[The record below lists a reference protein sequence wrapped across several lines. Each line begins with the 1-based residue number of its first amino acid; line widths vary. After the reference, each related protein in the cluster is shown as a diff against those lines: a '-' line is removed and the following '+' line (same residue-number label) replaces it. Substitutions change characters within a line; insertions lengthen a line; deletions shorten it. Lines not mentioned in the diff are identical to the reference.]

1 MRYGGGRWHSRTNK
15 YLFRILH
22 STPLQRVWFPGSTAL
37 LMHPSTQYSY
47 PQSTEIM
54 EGTEREQVLGEVK
67 SKLMLYRKANDT
79 LLSSVANV
87 SEEKQSVQ
95 FFTYMDS
102 FGVRMWLCEQYF
114 ILFFCKIK
122 GRKTTSHIH
131 SIFRASSLKP
141 TKDSVIGIK
150 RFQKEDIKIYIPK
163 VSEKRKKTH

>member
-1 MRYGGGRWHSRTNK
+1 MRYGGGRWHPRTNK

-79 LLSSVANV
+79 LLSSVANL

-102 FGVRMWLCEQYF
+102 FGVRMWLCEQYL
-114 ILFFCKIK
+114 ILFF
-122 GRKTTSHIH
+122 

-163 VSEKRKKTH
+163 VSEKRKKLTKIIQSGVSAVL